1 MATRKDKIV
10 NTGWSGLTL
19 GERIRHLEVE
29 GYVVLPD
36 LLDSQHIQRLKAE
49 TARMETVP
57 RDYSIHQR
65 GRPSV
70 QFWGGPITE
79 LIAHPPTIA
88 FLKVLFG
95 DEIIMMSYGYDRSE
109 PGHPGIS
116 LHSDGQPWGSRIFG
130 YNMSCPRLVR
140 VLYYLEDLTP
150 EVSPFKV
157 VPRSHL
163 SFHNDGN
170 PYLRYEEHPEQVMV
184 PCKAGSAAL
193 INQNVFHGNFP
204 NAGTYAREMLAIAY
218 RPAWA
223 GPGSEI
229 EAWDP
234 EELAGKVPAAVRE
247 LMGDRNTRIWHYGG
261 GNKPPN
267 MPLVGP
273 GIDPSRW
280 ERVG

>member
-65 GRPSV
+65 GRSSV

-79 LIAHPPTIA
+79 LIAHPPTID

-234 EELAGKVPAAVRE
+234 EELAKVPAAVRE
-247 LMGDRNTRIWHYGG
+247 LMGDRNIRIWNYGG

>member
-1 MATRKDKIV
+1 MATRKDRIV
-10 NTGWSGLTL
+10 DTDWSALTL
-19 GERIRHLEVE
+19 GQRIRHLEVE

-36 LLDSQHIQRLKAE
+36 LLDSEHLERLRAE
-49 TARMETVP
+49 TARMETIP

-65 GRPSV
+65 GRSSV
-70 QFWGGPITE
+70 QFWGGPITD

-88 FLKVLFG
+88 FLKELFG
-95 DEIIMMSYGYDRSE
+95 DQIIMMSYGYDRSE

-130 YNMSCPRLVR
+130 YNLSCPRLVR

-157 VPRSHL
+157 IPRSHL

-170 PYLRYEEHPEQVMV
+170 PYLRYEDHPEQVMV
-184 PCKAGSAAL
+184 TCKAGSAAL

-204 NAGTYAREMLAIAY
+204 NVGAYAREMLAIAY

-229 EAWDP
+229 DPWDP
-234 EELAGKVPAAVRE
+234 DELAKVPPAVRE
-247 LMGDRNTRIWHYGG
+247 VMGDRNTRIWNYGG

-267 MPLVGP
+267 MPLVAP

-280 ERVG
+280 ERVS